1 MDSSLFELNT
11 DRLRLI
17 AATAETVNA
26 EMNDPSRLSRL
37 LRADVPKNWPPD
49 LTEDVLASTAL
60 KLTADPANAG
70 WYSWYMVLAKEPPE
84 KSVVIGIC
92 SFKGRPKRHGVAEIG
107 YSVLYQHRKN
117 GYATEA
123 VSRLLRWVFAQD
135 GVRKVI
141 AETYPDLRA
150 SVRVMEKNGFLSAGP
165 GSEEG
170 VVRYSKSP
178 TRDSI

>member
-92 SFKGRPKRHGVAEIG
+92 SFKGRPKTPWRGRDRLFRALSASQKRLCHGSGQPPPAMGFRPGRGKESDRGNLPRSARIG
-107 YSVLYQHRKN
+107 PGDGEKRFSLSR
-117 GYATEA
+117 
-123 VSRLLRWVFAQD
+123 SRLRGGRGSLQQVAH
-135 GVRKVI
+135 
-141 AETYPDLRA
+141 
-150 SVRVMEKNGFLSAGP
+150 P
-165 GSEEG
+165 G
-170 VVRYSKSP
+170 
-178 TRDSI
+178 